1 MTKANTRVVDLN
13 ENLDPTGS
21 ENLYLATE
29 TTDEKISLNG
39 VQKFLEKN
47 FLKKSENLADINAEE
62 GRKNLGVY
70 SQDEVDEKNE
80 EKADKQHKHKVE
92 EITDFDEKVTKKIQS
107 GIIAGE
113 NVFLEK
119 IGEKIQINTVVG
131 GWNGSGGAGDMQRIK
146 NLSDLT
152 DKAIA
157 RTNLDVYEKN
167 EVDRRLNAKLDAS
180 QKGKALGVPE
190 LDANGFIQG
199 KNIPDWALNML
210 VFWSKDEFPKEGKTG
225 KLYFEQSTRK
235 IYVYNGS
242 AWYKEYTDHIGITVD
257 TSGKANLTGGNT
269 FSGEQ
274 ILNNALHL
282 GDYASAANQSTKA
295 RVGRASDRGEG
306 SVVFQFGKGDAS
318 QQKFQVVDGA
328 WTKVLFEVGINGKV
342 MIPDW
347 LLVGGQVFANRKT
360 EWEAPTISLAIGDG
374 KTGFHHFNTGK
385 FGMYSNGNL
394 LQDFYVGH
402 EPVCANGLGQYPT
415 IIKMTKA
422 QYDALAIKE
431 NNVIYFITE

>member
-131 GWNGSGGAGDMQRIK
+131 G
-146 NLSDLT
+146 
-152 DKAIA
+152 
-157 RTNLDVYEKN
+157 
-167 EVDRRLNAKLDAS
+167 
-180 QKGKALGVPE
+180 
-190 LDANGFIQG
+190 
-199 KNIPDWALNML
+199 
-210 VFWSKDEFPKEGKTG
+210 
-225 KLYFEQSTRK
+225 
-235 IYVYNGS
+235 
-242 AWYKEYTDHIGITVD
+242 
-257 TSGKANLTGGNT
+257 
-269 FSGEQ
+269 
-274 ILNNALHL
+274 
-282 GDYASAANQSTKA
+282 
-295 RVGRASDRGEG
+295 
-306 SVVFQFGKGDAS
+306 
-318 QQKFQVVDGA
+318 
-328 WTKVLFEVGINGKV
+328 
-342 MIPDW
+342 
-347 LLVGGQVFANRKT
+347 
-360 EWEAPTISLAIGDG
+360 
-374 KTGFHHFNTGK
+374 
-385 FGMYSNGNL
+385 
-394 LQDFYVGH
+394 
-402 EPVCANGLGQYPT
+402 
-415 IIKMTKA
+415 
-422 QYDALAIKE
+422 
-431 NNVIYFITE
+431 